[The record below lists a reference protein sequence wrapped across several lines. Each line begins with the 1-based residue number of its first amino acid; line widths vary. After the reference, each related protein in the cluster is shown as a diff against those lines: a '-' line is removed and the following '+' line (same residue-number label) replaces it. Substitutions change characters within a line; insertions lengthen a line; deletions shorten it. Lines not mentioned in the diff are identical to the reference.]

1 MASLLALFTFGQS
14 IGMARS
20 CWFSLYGPL
29 YTFCFLVHHITDYS
43 AVKHNGHCR
52 LIENQ
57 LNAHTE
63 RQEHPQEVK
72 FIMDFLVQHDFVVV
86 SPRMTETHYLNSLPC
101 LCGFP
106 HIRNCR

>member
-1 MASLLALFTFGQS
+1 
-14 IGMARS
+14 MARS
-20 CWFSLYGPL
+20 CWFSLYGFL
-29 YTFCFLVHHITDYS
+29 YIFCFLLLVHHITDYS

-72 FIMDFLVQHDFVVV
+72 FIMDFLVQHGFVVV
-86 SPRMTETHYLNSLPC
+86 SPETHYLNSLSC
-101 LCGFP
+101 
-106 HIRNCR
+106 